1 LQYNASEF
9 LPKFTVDIP
18 FDYIRALQR
27 DAHVVV
33 ISPSWNNLRGEN
45 FPPEIEQQ
53 WWSNES
59 KSLQQGT
66 PTGAELC
73 GIQKAGA
80 ATEWLLKKT

>member
-33 ISPSWNNLRGEN
+33 ILPSWNNLRGEN
-45 FPPEIEQQ
+45 FPPEIE
-53 WWSNES
+53 
-59 KSLQQGT
+59 
-66 PTGAELC
+66 
-73 GIQKAGA
+73 
-80 ATEWLLKKT
+80 